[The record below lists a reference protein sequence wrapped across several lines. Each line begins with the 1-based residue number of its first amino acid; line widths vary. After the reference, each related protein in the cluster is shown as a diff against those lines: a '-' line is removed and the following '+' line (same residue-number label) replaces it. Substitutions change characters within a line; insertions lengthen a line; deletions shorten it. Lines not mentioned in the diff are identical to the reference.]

1 MDRFTGKCA
10 TMITINSSTL
20 ITITDLFLLN
30 WMAKSVMCC
39 RALLVKLMSMYMC
52 PWRREKVPD
61 ISSPLALTAGSHTF
75 KNQTNKCLC
84 TAHILQFV
92 YWLIKC
98 YEAKRIT
105 TVILNWRTLN
115 RGIWHSPTLTHP
127 DTVAY
132 KNWAGIQKETKSDK
146 KRQIN
151 TYISSMRHPGI
162 G

>member
-1 MDRFTGKCA
+1 
-10 TMITINSSTL
+10 MI

-39 RALLVKLMSMYMC
+39 RALLVKFMSMYMC

-75 KNQTNKCLC
+75 KNHTNKRSQYLPHFTVCL
-84 TAHILQFV
+84 
-92 YWLIKC
+92 LIKSMIWGSL
-98 YEAKRIT
+98 RGQL
-105 TVILNWRTLN
+105 VILNWRTPN
-115 RGIWHSPTLTHP
+115 RVWHSPTLTHP

-132 KNWAGIQKETKSDK
+132 KNWAGIQNEEK

-151 TYISSMRHPGI
+151 INITGWGTRVFDNSTR
-162 G
+162 